1 METLELAIAEHPFGK
16 NLESRYLKMLAAGAA
31 SVSFKKDQH
40 IFREG
45 ELCDYTF
52 LIITGKVAVDVYSP
66 TKGAITIQTL
76 SDGEVLG
83 WSWLIPPYRKHFDA
97 RALEV
102 VHAVTIKGQH
112 LRDLCEK
119 DHDFGYELLKRFIG
133 IVANRLQKT
142 RLQLI
147 DLYGEN

>member
-1 METLELAIAEHPFGK
+1 MEILKLAIAEHPFGK
-16 NLESRYLKMLAAGAA
+16 NLEPRFLKMLAGGAA
-31 SVSFKKDQH
+31 HVSFKQDQH

-45 ELCDYTF
+45 EECDFTF
-52 LIITGKVAVDVYSP
+52 LINSGSVAVDIYSP

-83 WSWLIPPYRKHFDA
+83 WSWLVPPFRKHFDA

-102 VHAVTIKGQH
+102 VHAISIKGQY
-112 LRDLCEK
+112 LRDLCEQ

-133 IVANRLQKT
+133 VVANRLQKT

-147 DLYGEN
+147 DIYGDN